1 MGIREKNVGL
11 SEDEFSP
18 KLLIKRLQ
26 IGEDLPISNCCVGI
40 TAASPEYV
48 CILCQGY
55 TLLTNSLSVTVR
67 VGEGHSDVG
76 APSLGRIHR

>member
-1 MGIREKNVGL
+1 MGISEKNVGL

-40 TAASPEYV
+40 TAASPE
-48 CILCQGY
+48 
-55 TLLTNSLSVTVR
+55 
-67 VGEGHSDVG
+67 
-76 APSLGRIHR
+76 